1 MMYRSL
7 IVLASAFL
15 FVTVSLMPTQTF
27 ADPKETRDS
36 KPPRKRTTTPPDR
49 PIAKPRQ
56 STSCAEYGAGFVRAP
71 GSDTCVHLGGGIDVG
86 VGISR

>member
-1 MMYRSL
+1 MYRSL
-7 IVLASAFL
+7 IVLTSAFL
-15 FVTVSLMPTQTF
+15 VATVSLMSTQTF
-27 ADPKETRDS
+27 ADPRELRDS
-36 KPPRKRTTTPPDR
+36 KPPRKRTTKSPDQ

-71 GSDTCVHLGGGIDVG
+71 GSDTCVHIGGGIDVG

>member
-7 IVLASAFL
+7 IFFASIFLAAA
-15 FVTVSLMPTQTF
+15 SLAATRTF
-27 ADPKETRDS
+27 AEPKESRDGKAPRQRVT
-36 KPPRKRTTTPPDR
+36 KPADR
-49 PIAKPRQ
+49 PVAKPRQ

-86 VGISR
+86 VGIGR